1 MKRKKRQGTKEEKE
15 NTSRETKQKN
25 ICVISRDQHV
35 LSFGFNQMKKKT

>member
-1 MKRKKRQGTKEEKE
+1 LMKRKKQKEEKE

-35 LSFGFNQMKKKT
+35 LSFGSNQ